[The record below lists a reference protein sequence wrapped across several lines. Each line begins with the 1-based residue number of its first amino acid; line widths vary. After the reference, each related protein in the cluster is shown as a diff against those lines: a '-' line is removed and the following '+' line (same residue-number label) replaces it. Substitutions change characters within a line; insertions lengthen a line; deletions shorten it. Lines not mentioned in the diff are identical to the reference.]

1 MSLLALWLA
10 FLFIFFVDLFA
21 SEVLSKGFP
30 SVWSTPVIP
39 VLQETWM
46 STRDSIL
53 CTMGHSQMPLSLWF
67 LDLSEQ
73 TSLTL
78 VLSTLFFSKSPCGSR
93 PWWWS
98 HIHAS
103 LLTLRMQLLC
113 FPHTSTHPCMCPQA
127 IFPPQSYITF
137 YQKTPGTLHCPK
149 SPERILCGVL
159 SGEGGAVEAIIQ
171 EVSLLSRPCTTYLEQ
186 IMRIKH
192 GVPFPQRGKGAW
204 KMEEL

>member
-1 MSLLALWLA
+1 MAC
-10 FLFIFFVDLFA
+10 
-21 SEVLSKGFP
+21 FP
-30 SVWSTPVIP
+30 FH
-39 VLQETWM
+39 
-46 STRDSIL
+46 IL
-53 CTMGHSQMPLSLWF
+53 CRPVCIWSPLQRFPFCVVYTSDPSPAGNLDVNQGFYTLYHGALTDTSLSLWF

-159 SGEGGAVEAIIQ
+159 SGEGGTVEAIIQ